1 MLNFFM
7 DTLQELFSDI
17 TYQFIN
23 PKKRI
28 FLFYL
33 LSSFIIAFLWLFFN
47 KKLSVK
53 KSLNKNFNPKIFFSQ
68 SSKSDCKIFFVNQ
81 IIMFFISPALITQ
94 LTIATLLFYYFHSI
108 SWLNAG
114 MFSGV
119 DVIFITTM
127 FTVIHFILDD
137 FSKYFVHRL
146 MHKWHILWA
155 LHKVCLLY
163 TSPSPRD

>member
-1 MLNFFM
+1 M

-53 KSLNKNFNPKIFFSQ
+53 KSLNKILNPKIFFSQ
-68 SSKSDCKIFFVNQ
+68 SSKSDYKIFLFNQ
-81 IIMFFISPALITQ
+81 IIMFFISPVLITQ

-108 SWLNAG
+108 SWLSSG

-119 DVIFITTM
+119 
-127 FTVIHFILDD
+127 
-137 FSKYFVHRL
+137 RQ
-146 MHKWHILWA
+146 
-155 LHKVCLLY
+155 
-163 TSPSPRD
+163 